1 MINSLLLS
9 HNDAATDENSVIKAF
24 ICSSIFLVVYIF
36 IFPIVNVFA
45 KLPPF
50 TFIINPSQCLYELR
64 LIITSALYV
73 SSILYY

>member
-9 HNDAATDENSVIKAF
+9 PKYATSDENLVIKAF
-24 ICSSIFLVVYIF
+24 ICSFSIFGGL

-45 KLPPF
+45 KLPQF
-50 TFIINPSQCLYELR
+50 SFIINPSQCSYELR

-73 SSILYY
+73 